1 MTLQEHI
8 RTLRKE
14 RGLSQEALAEA
25 LGVSR
30 QAITKWEDGS
40 ALPSTANLLSL
51 ADFFGVPLEQFV
63 RPLSQEEAKSDDI
76 HTQEFLKTPPQRSHR
91 KAAVCIAWSI
101 LGLSV
106 LVLLALLILFPGA
119 FRFGMHTPEILSG
132 GATII
137 GGADGPT
144 AIFITRPFNPVVFY
158 LVLLL
163 CFSGFVASLTFL
175 LTLRHYERKKERIK

>member
-30 QAITKWEDGS
+30 QAVTKWEDGS

-63 RPLSQEEAKSDDI
+63 RPLSQEETRLDDI
-76 HTQEFLKTPPQRSHR
+76 PQPDISKTPPQRSHR
-91 KAAVCIAWSI
+91 KVAVCIARSI
-101 LGLSV
+101 LVLSV
-106 LVLLALLILFPGA
+106 LVLLVLLILFPGA

-144 AIFITRPFNPVVFY
+144 TIFITRSFNPAVFY
-158 LVLLL
+158 SVLLL
-163 CFSGFVASLTFL
+163 CFSGFIASLTFL
-175 LTLRHYERKKERIK
+175 LTLRHYERKKERV